1 MQHDFTGETL
11 AAELLKLL
19 ETGHNAAM
27 RARLRAATDGLGEG
41 GASKRAAQA
50 ILRVVR
56 EWKKDGY
63 KSPEG
68 ATVKSP
74 VRQRGDQTDG

>member
-19 ETGHNAAM
+19 DPTHNAAT
-27 RARLRAATDGLGEG
+27 RARLRAATESLGAG
-41 GASKRAAQA
+41 GASTRAAEA

-56 EWKKDGY
+56 EWKK
-63 KSPEG
+63 E
-68 ATVKSP
+68 T
-74 VRQRGDQTDG
+74 